1 MATIEHIRNY
11 KVSSDD
17 KFFFDNNVWM
27 LLFSSA
33 ISGSRPREQRVYG
46 NLLKSIVC
54 ANATIFINSLV
65 ASEYVN
71 TNLRL
76 HFQRWQRLPE
86 NFGRTNYKYDYRPSQ
101 AFLDCRDTTYA
112 ELAEILKIS
121 FRKPDDFN
129 AIQPSEILGAL
140 GDRMDFNDA
149 YFASFC
155 NLNKLILVTDDRD
168 LFDTPLNIK
177 ILTSQL

>member
-1 MATIEHIRNY
+1 MATIEQIRSY
-11 KVSSDD
+11 RVSSDD

-33 ISGSRPREQRVYG
+33 ISGSRPREQHAYG
-46 NLLKSIVC
+46 NLLKSIIC
-54 ANATIFINSLV
+54 AHATIFTNSLV

-76 HFQRWQRLPE
+76 DFQRWQRLPE
-86 NFGRTNYKYDYRPSQ
+86 NIGRTSYKYDYRPSK
-101 AFLDCRDTTYA
+101 AFQECRDTTYA
-112 ELAEILKIS
+112 ELEDILKIS

-140 GDRMDFNDA
+140 GARMDFNDA

-155 NLNKLILVTDDRD
+155 SLNKIILVTDDHD

-177 ILTSQL
+177 ILTNRL